1 MKLANE
7 EKNRYSR
14 HILLK
19 EVGEEGQLKLK
30 NAKVLVIGA
39 GGLGSPILLYLTAA
53 GVGKIGIID
62 FDNIEE
68 SNLQRQILF
77 NSSDIGKNK
86 VLTAKEKLE
95 KKNPF
100 ISIVAYN
107 EKLTRQ
113 NSVSIFNE
121 YDIIVD
127 GTDNFSTR
135 YLINDTCVLTNKPLV
150 YGAIHRFEGQV
161 AVFNYNNSATY
172 RCMFP
177 EPPSEGNVQTCSE
190 VGVIGILPG
199 IIGSFQANEVLK
211 IILGNGE
218 ILSNKMLIF
227 NTLTMNQLEVRVKRN
242 FDLRSIGIY
251 NIEDLK
257 NYDYE
262 EFCKI
267 RPQSSRERSVPYSD
281 VPKDALVIDIRDEW
295 EEPRIIR
302 ENLIIA
308 PMDDLDDFVD
318 DIPKEELVY
327 VICQTGGRSQSAIE
341 MLERD
346 YKFDN
351 LVNVE
356 GGILGV

>member
-1 MKLANE
+1 MSLSNE

-19 EVGEEGQLKLK
+19 EVNEEGQLKLK
-30 NAKVLVIGA
+30 KSKVLVIGA
-39 GGLGSPILLYLTAA
+39 GGLGSPILLYLSAA
-53 GVGKIGIID
+53 GVGTIGIID
-62 FDNIEE
+62 FDTIEE

-77 NSSDIGKNK
+77 NSSDVGKSK
-86 VLTAKEKLE
+86 SITAKEKLE

-100 ISIVAYN
+100 ISIIALN

-113 NSVSIFNE
+113 NAVSIFKQ

-135 YLINDTCVLTNKPLV
+135 YLINDACVLTNKPLV
-150 YGAIHRFEGQV
+150 YGAIHRFEGQI
-161 AVFNYNNSATY
+161 AVFNYQNSATY
-172 RCMFP
+172 RCLFP
-177 EPPSEGNVQTCSE
+177 EPPAEGNVQTCSE

-211 IILGNGE
+211 IILGIGE
-218 ILSNKMLIF
+218 KLSNKLFIF
-227 NTLTMNQLEVRVKRN
+227 NALTMQQLEVKIKRN
-242 FDLRSIGIY
+242 YDLRSIGIS
-251 NIEDLK
+251 NEEDLK
-257 NYDYE
+257 KYDYE

-267 RPQSSRERSVPYSD
+267 KPQRMGVKSVPYSK
-281 VPKDALVIDIRDEW
+281 VPTDAIVLDIRDEW
-295 EEPRIIR
+295 EKPRIQR

-308 PMDDLDDFVD
+308 PMDDIDEFIDL
-318 DIPKEELVY
+318 IPKDQTVY
-327 VICQTGGRSQSAIE
+327 VICQTGGRSKTIIE
-341 MLERD
+341 MMERD

-356 GGILGV
+356 GGIFS